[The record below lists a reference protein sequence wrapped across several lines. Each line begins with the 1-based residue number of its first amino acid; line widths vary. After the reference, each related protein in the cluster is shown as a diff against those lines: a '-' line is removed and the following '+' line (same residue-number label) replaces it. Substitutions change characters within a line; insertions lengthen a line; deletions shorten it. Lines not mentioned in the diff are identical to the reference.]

1 MVASLQDRER
11 SAVHLT
17 LEQTDDDRG
26 FSVRRVLFA
35 DDGGLTIEGH
45 DLGVGVERFFGEGN
59 TEYEFTR
66 TVTAAGV
73 GRLREVLDL
82 DPEADLGDELRRRFA
97 HPGGSAELER
107 TLKDHGIETTF
118 WSRVGE

>member
-1 MVASLQDRER
+1 M
-11 SAVHLT
+11 HLT

-45 DLGVGVERFFGEGN
+45 DLGPGVERFFGEGN

-66 TVTAAGV
+66 TVTPAGV
-73 GRLREVLDL
+73 ARLREALAL
-82 DPEADLGDELRRRFA
+82 DPEADLAEELRRRFA
-97 HPGGSAELER
+97 HPGGSPELER
-107 TLKDHGIETTF
+107 TLQDHGIETTF
-118 WSRVGE
+118 WSRVGD